1 MPAKTAKP
9 PVPSVQPKNRLQWR
23 KWLEKNH
30 ASAPGVS
37 LILVKKDA
45 TIPGVSY
52 EEAVEEALCFGWID
66 SRGDRLDE
74 QRFRQYMGPRK
85 PGSVWAPSNKQR
97 VKRLIKEGRMT
108 PAGIKLI
115 EAAKKDGSWSMYDDI
130 ERLIVPADL
139 KRALNADARASR
151 NFEAFSA
158 SARKMILFWI
168 ASAKREETRKKR
180 ITETVRQARRNIKA
194 APGPGET

>member
-1 MPAKTAKP
+1 
-9 PVPSVQPKNRLQWR
+9 
-23 KWLEKNH
+23 
-30 ASAPGVS
+30 
-37 LILVKKDA
+37 
-45 TIPGVSY
+45 
-52 EEAVEEALCFGWID
+52 
-66 SRGDRLDE
+66 
-74 QRFRQYMGPRK
+74 
-85 PGSVWAPSNKQR
+85 
-97 VKRLIKEGRMT
+97 MT